1 MTGDGFAYADADGVA
16 HIGLGAEVQAVD
28 YIHREV
34 LAGRNIPMAEV
45 HGIVRAL
52 AVTIRREQGVLL
64 SLLEIRSLDEYTTSH
79 ACNVAML
86 SMALSDQMGL
96 SDADTR
102 AIGTAAL
109 LHDIGMLRIPTE
121 VLTRPGAITPA
132 ERLLIE
138 THTVEGA
145 RLLTARGLGNSLAA
159 TVAYEHHIWF
169 NGAGGYPQLMYPRKP
184 HFASRIVH
192 VCDIY
197 DALRSMRPYHEPWP
211 RDEALALLKSFSG
224 LQLDPQLTDAFLS
237 MADSATEIRQPLG
250 AQTA

>member
-1 MTGDGFAYADADGVA
+1 MTDDGIAYPDADGVA
-16 HIGLGAEVQAVD
+16 HSNLGAEVQAVD
-28 YIHREV
+28 HIHREV
-34 LAGRNIPMAEV
+34 LSGRSIPMAEV

-52 AVTIRREQGVLL
+52 AVTIRRQQGVRLPLL
-64 SLLEIRSLDEYTTSH
+64 DIRSFDEYATSH

-109 LHDIGMLRIPTE
+109 LHDIGMTKMPSE

-145 RLLTARGLGNSLAA
+145 RLLTASGLGNSLAA

-169 NGAGGYPQLMYPRKP
+169 NGTGGYPRLMYPREP

-192 VCDIY
+192 VCGIY

-237 MADSATEIRQPLG
+237 MADNATEIRQPFG